1 LTDKYGPQA
10 EGWSERAYADS
21 AKYLRRR
28 AELIARGL
36 ERGDVVLDL
45 ACGDGGLGEILLARG
60 LGYFGVDASPSMAA
74 AARARLGDR
83 AQVEQDDLNEFDP
96 GRPVDAT
103 TVFRAIYYAR
113 DHDAFFRRVESFTR
127 KKLVFDLNPR
137 QYDVEEML
145 GRLRAAGFPQIELR
159 PFLFPQRFPLP
170 FPLDALARAAEHVRP
185 LARLALRYRF
195 TYVVTASRTRP
206 VR

>member
-10 EGWSERAYADS
+10 EGWSERSYADS

-28 AELIARGL
+28 ADVIARGL
-36 ERGDVVLDL
+36 ERGDLVLDL
-45 ACGDGGLGEILLARG
+45 ACGDGGLGDVLLARG
-60 LGYFGVDASPSMAA
+60 LRYHGVDASPAMAA
-74 AARARLGDR
+74 AARVRLGDR
-83 AQVEQDDLNEFDP
+83 AKIEQDDLNAFHP
-96 GRPVDAT
+96 GEAVDAT

-113 DHDAFFRRVESFTR
+113 DHDAFFARVASYTR

-137 QYDVEEML
+137 QYDVDEML
-145 GRLRAAGFPQIELR
+145 GRVRAAGFPHVELR

-170 FPLDALARAAEHVRP
+170 FPLDALAGAVEQVGA

-195 TYVVTASRTRP
+195 TYVVTAWRTRP
-206 VR
+206 AR